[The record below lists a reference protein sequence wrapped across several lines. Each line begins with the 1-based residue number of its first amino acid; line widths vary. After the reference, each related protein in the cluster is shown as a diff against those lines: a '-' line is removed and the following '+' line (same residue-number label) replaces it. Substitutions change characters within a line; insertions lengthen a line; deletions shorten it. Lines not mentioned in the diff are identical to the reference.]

1 MKTAIVIGATGLV
14 GANLVN
20 KLNDAKVYDKVILL
34 VRRKTELNH
43 LKLEEKIVDFDT
55 IDSEL
60 IKADD
65 IFCAIGTTLK
75 KAGSK
80 ENQYKIDCEYP
91 AKIAQMGKLNGVKQ
105 FILVSSVGA
114 DKNSSNFYLRTKG
127 ELEERIAALNY
138 DAFIVMRPS
147 FIIGERKEFRLGEI
161 IGIFLASLFRPLMI
175 GKLKKYRGVHA
186 IVIAKKMVKL
196 ANDNLKGMVVVE
208 SGKITL
214 KEK

>member
-20 KLNDAKVYDKVILL
+20 KLNDTKVYEKVILL
-34 VRRKTELNH
+34 VRRKTDLNH

-55 IDSEL
+55 IDADL
-60 IKADD
+60 IRADD

-80 ENQYKIDCEYP
+80 EKQYKIDCEYP
-91 AKIAQMGKLNGVKQ
+91 AKIAQMGKQNGVKQ
-105 FILVSSVGA
+105 FLLVSSVGA

-127 ELEERIAALNY
+127 ELEEKIAALNY

-147 FIIGERKEFRLGEI
+147 FIIGDRKEFRLGET
-161 IGIFLASLFRPLMI
+161 IGIFFASLFRPLMI

-186 IVIAKKMVKL
+186 IAIAKKMVKL

-208 SGKITL
+208 SGKIAL
-214 KEK
+214 K